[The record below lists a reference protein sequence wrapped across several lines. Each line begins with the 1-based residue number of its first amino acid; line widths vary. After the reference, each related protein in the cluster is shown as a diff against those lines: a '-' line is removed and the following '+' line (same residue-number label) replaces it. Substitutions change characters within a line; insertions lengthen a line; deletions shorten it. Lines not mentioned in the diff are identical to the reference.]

1 MEKFLAAFFHVNPTA
16 QWLTFFFFFFWV
28 LRLAELWSKFL
39 EGGGGKDLLTSEQ
52 DIMALE
58 KQSQQSARYIGP
70 ITLVLQFQEV
80 DELFH

>member
-1 MEKFLAAFFHVNPTA
+1 
-16 QWLTFFFFFFWV
+16 
-28 LRLAELWSKFL
+28 
-39 EGGGGKDLLTSEQ
+39 
-52 DIMALE
+52 MALE